1 MTELNATQIDEL
13 DRVGG
18 LKLRPKCRRSTLS
31 RSRRG
36 AVTVEFAVNA
46 GVFFMLIL
54 VSFEFAR
61 FMMVRQSLDQA
72 TYEGARFGIIPGN
85 TAAGVRNK
93 TSQFLATFGI
103 RNPTIVITPATIDA
117 TTRSVTVEVSAN
129 FSESAWI
136 TPIFTRN
143 TVVRSRM
150 TLDHENLAVLL
161 YDP

>member
-1 MTELNATQIDEL
+1 M
-13 DRVGG
+13 
-18 LKLRPKCRRSTLS
+18 
-31 RSRRG
+31 G

-46 GVFFMLIL
+46 GVFFLLVL

-85 TAAGVRNK
+85 TADGVRTK

-103 RNPTIVITPATIDA
+103 RKPTITITPATIDS
-117 TTRSVTVEVSAN
+117 TTRAVTVEVSAN
-129 FSESAWI
+129 FSDSAWI